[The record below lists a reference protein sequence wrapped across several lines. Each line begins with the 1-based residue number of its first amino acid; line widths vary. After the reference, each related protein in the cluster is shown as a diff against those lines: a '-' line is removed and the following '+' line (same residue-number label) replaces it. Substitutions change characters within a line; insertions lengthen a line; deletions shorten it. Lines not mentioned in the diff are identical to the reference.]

1 MEKNRDD
8 ITTESISQ
16 KQMVIIFNL
25 RVAQSLLVQVSL
37 AHDVRVQVLHTV
49 FRSGLAVTICSSA
62 GRDLFLFNSHV
73 SWNFRKHRNQNKH
86 ETEKWGKNTIAIFL
100 TVDSRNINLRPCEV
114 PIDLDK
120 FRVQLTSP
128 YQTKPPAFRILS
140 FSAARLG
147 LWSLVE
153 LYACN
158 RDCN

>member
-62 GRDLFLFNSHV
+62 GGDLFLFNSM
-73 SWNFRKHRNQNKH
+73 SPGISGNT
-86 ETEKWGKNTIAIFL
+86 ETRTNMKQKSE
-100 TVDSRNINLRPCEV
+100 E
-114 PIDLDK
+114 
-120 FRVQLTSP
+120 
-128 YQTKPPAFRILS
+128 RIL
-140 FSAARLG
+140 
-147 LWSLVE
+147 
-153 LYACN
+153 
-158 RDCN
+158 